1 MSPDQWSSFFT
12 TIKYFFS
19 QSICTK
25 WASNYWWLMF
35 LHYITKCDPD
45 VCSKKLS
52 AMYDKQFWLSC
63 VDECRW
69 LQQLSLVSCIQWL
82 LNISWPVLE
91 QTWSPLELRYQWS
104 QVVSDDEGEVVFIY
118 SNTASMRL
126 SSSITSSTWWT
137 GACSLLCLAQLS
149 RMYLGMFFTPN
160 ALNAWGVFWITT
172 VLA

>member
-1 MSPDQWSSFFT
+1 
-12 TIKYFFS
+12 
-19 QSICTK
+19 
-25 WASNYWWLMF
+25 MF

-104 QVVSDDEGEVVFIY
+104 QVVSDGEGGGRIYLFKHSINETIIINNIFYMLNRSMFSLVSGPAVQDVPGDVLHTECSECLGSVLNNNCPGIGTALTVVLDHLHKNILF
-118 SNTASMRL
+118 
-126 SSSITSSTWWT
+126 
-137 GACSLLCLAQLS
+137 
-149 RMYLGMFFTPN
+149 
-160 ALNAWGVFWITT
+160 
-172 VLA
+172 